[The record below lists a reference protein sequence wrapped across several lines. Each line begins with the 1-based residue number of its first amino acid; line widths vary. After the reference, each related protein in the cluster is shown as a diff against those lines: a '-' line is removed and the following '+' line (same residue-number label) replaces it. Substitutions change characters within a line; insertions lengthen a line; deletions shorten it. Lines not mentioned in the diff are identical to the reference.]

1 MDTCEFHPNHSAIEH
16 CEVCD
21 KPLCGLCL
29 WYTDDGH
36 RLCET
41 HAKDRESDGQKV
53 LPPHTYHEAIE
64 GSLVRKEGDPAGTSS
79 SSSSKEKLYKGNS
92 TDLNAFVAGMIGIV
106 TIASCSGGAY
116 CLPLVAV
123 VLGFMA
129 YRNAEQ
135 AIDPKRTRTM
145 AMIGMGVGALILAF
159 VFAVILLYVFVFAAA
174 FASTGGP

>member
-36 RLCET
+36 RLCES
-41 HAKDRESDGQKV
+41 HAKGREVEGQKV

-64 GSLVRKEGDPAGTSS
+64 GSLVRKDVPAGEATEPD
-79 SSSSKEKLYKGNS
+79 SKEKLYKGNS
-92 TDLNAFVAGMIGIV
+92 TDLNAFVAMMIGVV

-116 CLPLVAV
+116 CLPIVGF
-123 VLGFMA
+123 VLGIIA
-129 YRNAEQ
+129 YRKADDSL
-135 AIDPKRTRTM
+135 DPKRTRTM
-145 AMIGMGVGALILAF
+145 AIVGMAIGSLIFLAI
-159 VFAVILLYVFVFAAA
+159 FAIIMLYVFIFAAA
-174 FASTGGP
+174 FASGSGP